1 MRENE
6 ELELFTENGEMTM
19 EAKRLQLVD
28 LANEILERIETNP
41 NFDSE
46 DLDFVINNVNIM
58 KNIADTMKDTRFYVE
73 IGDKLN
79 KTGYYLQSKWFEKLE
94 EARAFANQFD
104 FIDINCFVRIMYSD
118 FNFDEP
124 GDIDLY
130 EYIKE

>member
-1 MRENE
+1 
-6 ELELFTENGEMTM
+6 
-19 EAKRLQLVD
+19 
-28 LANEILERIETNP
+28 RIETNP

-46 DLDFVINNVNIM
+46 DLDFVINNVGIM

-104 FIDINCFVRIMYSD
+104 FIDVNCFVRIMYSD
-118 FNFDEP
+118 FNFDTP
-124 GDIDLY
+124 GDILLY
-130 EYIKE
+130 EYTKE

>member
-1 MRENE
+1 MRDNE
-6 ELELFTENGEMTM
+6 ELELLTEDGEMTM

-46 DLDFVINNVNIM
+46 DLDFVINNVGIM

-73 IGDKLN
+73 IGDKFN

-104 FIDINCFVRIMYSD
+104 FIDVNCFVRIMYSD
-118 FNFDEP
+118 FNFDTP
-124 GDIDLY
+124 GDILLY
-130 EYIKE
+130 EYTKE

>member
-46 DLDFVINNVNIM
+46 DLDFVINNVGIM

-118 FNFDEP
+118 FNFDKP

>member
-1 MRENE
+1 MRDNE
-6 ELELFTENGEMTM
+6 ELELLTEDGEMTM

-46 DLDFVINNVNIM
+46 DLDFVINNVGIM

>member
-28 LANEILERIETNP
+28 LANEILERIETNS

-46 DLDFVINNVNIM
+46 DLDFVINNVGIM

-73 IGDKLN
+73 IGDKFN

-104 FIDINCFVRIMYSD
+104 FIDTNCFVRIMYSD

>member
-46 DLDFVINNVNIM
+46 DLDFVINNVGIM

>member
-1 MRENE
+1 MRDNE
-6 ELELFTENGEMTM
+6 ELELLTEDGEMTM

-46 DLDFVINNVNIM
+46 DLDFVINNVGIM

-104 FIDINCFVRIMYSD
+104 FIDVNCFVRIMYSD
-118 FNFDEP
+118 FNFDTP
-124 GDIDLY
+124 GDILLY
-130 EYIKE
+130 EYTKE

>member
-73 IGDKLN
+73 IGDKFN

-104 FIDINCFVRIMYSD
+104 FIDVNCFVRIMYSD
-118 FNFDEP
+118 FNFDTP
-124 GDIDLY
+124 GDILLY
-130 EYIKE
+130 EYTKE